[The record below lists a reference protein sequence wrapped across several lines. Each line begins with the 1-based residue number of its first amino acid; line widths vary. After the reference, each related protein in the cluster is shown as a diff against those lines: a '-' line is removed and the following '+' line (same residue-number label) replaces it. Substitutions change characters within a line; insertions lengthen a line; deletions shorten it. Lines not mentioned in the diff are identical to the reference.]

1 MDVAGRGRA
10 VPLVVVDWL
19 NCDLPPYEDFGRP
32 LGPTLLAKLLF
43 DVFRDDADGA
53 RDDVEEVNEGF
64 RPCIDLPAPTSDVPF
79 TAGLALGV
87 GAAMDR
93 TSPALSASVFRFGS
107 GSLYVPP
114 SLCFRE
120 VGGGIFEIILD
131 RALFCDSEISAR
143 PIFGGEG
150 IRLPGGLS

>member
-1 MDVAGRGRA
+1 MGVGNEIKGSVPLRLPCDGRSSSEECVSMDVAGRGRA

-64 RPCIDLPAPTSDVPF
+64 RPCIDLCDHV
-79 TAGLALGV
+79 
-87 GAAMDR
+87 
-93 TSPALSASVFRFGS
+93 SPDILPPWPSITVCS
-107 GSLYVPP
+107 G
-114 SLCFRE
+114 FN
-120 VGGGIFEIILD
+120 
-131 RALFCDSEISAR
+131 
-143 PIFGGEG
+143 
-150 IRLPGGLS
+150 